1 MTDVQK
7 PGTPKRV
14 TMVGEPRNTSAGS
27 RGSAK
32 RNGSPEKRVPSA
44 VQRWKRQHEQSMMEK
59 LVGLR
64 NTKKELTKI
73 SKEQATNLARKIP
86 TELLARD
93 WLNVI
98 EATLETRAYLV
109 EKLMPTLILG
119 MEKLLNEADKRGLA
133 NGSDKRD
140 PNFNPINHLAQY
152 LMRNNPRYSNFSE
165 ASPYVRSL
173 REVNEELKKELFNI
187 EDNRLARIKAEA
199 KRRRDEREKMEEQ
212 KMFEQK
218 ERMKLLMKQFMEWCV
233 NPSGSVEL
241 QLLQNALRS
250 FVELSERFPDH
261 LSEAAKLSHP
271 LEPTDVTGKALT
283 VKEFAK
289 YFASYTSELN
299 SELFDRFML
308 HMTKCAAAHRSLS
321 HREAR
326 RIHLTNLFLS
336 CDHSG
341 IGLLDRHRVLSL
353 FENYWD
359 SAKEEIKH
367 NLRNPRKWPVVE
379 VDEADDTLSDDEEVK
394 EEQIPSLPATTEPP
408 RSPPPVTAEPR
419 EQTIVEQ
426 KEDEASD
433 KGEPTPETQQ
443 QDAKE
448 EQTDQKI
455 EEKPEQQKEETDGEK
470 EAGPEQT
477 TEQVAEKKPEE
488 AEKEEENKG
497 EGQEKEKTDTELKQ
511 EEQKPESAKEEET
524 AELLK
529 KDEAKPEENKETT
542 DIDTSGKE
550 SDTKPDESG
559 SQKSETKEGGT
570 STELPDQGPEPPST
584 AGETTEQ
591 QKADESIEEKEKE
604 GDIESDVALTG
615 ELLQSQPKTPGTG
628 TQQAVSF
635 AEGTNFE
642 REKTAMTQIS
652 RSHSQ
657 MSIFDENSVNVSQFV
672 QLTETFLGDEPSTK
686 GFETLMKYIKS
697 EYQETEEEKMER
709 LVRARREAMSSR
721 RKMLLDQ
728 LFDKWDNDGSGY
740 LDQDEVENVMMK
752 YKDGQ
757 ESEAIETAKVE
768 MKKKTKHPTDNR
780 LSKREFRNF
789 VTLVADAM
797 PGADAEFEY
806 FIEFL
811 NNSVERTYAE
821 RIRGEAR
828 KKWLQY
834 IITAADTGGASIEPV
849 YKAVF
854 QALYKDAEAH
864 GGGKNISANISM
876 LERNTTD
883 RTRGDV
889 VLRYVAATTEDADFL
904 LGKILYKDMMGISF
918 SAVET
923 GKPIHVPRVANHGNI
938 MFWNPYRK
946 PDEREGS
953 FIVIPLKDRRKR
965 VFGLLGIDTLSDHHT
980 KSIFITHEI
989 QFFQGVAKSFSI
1001 AYHAIDMRKKLL
1013 RITESAVS
1021 WIHRRSPHVKEVVA
1035 YIVEPDEESKD
1046 FVLRKMMMTDKRG
1059 SIQNMQNPPR
1069 LERKDNL
1076 FRDYLFKAVDNSES
1090 VSADAYGERHLAFPL
1105 RDDQGRASAILDIS
1119 IGEMK
1124 QLPSHENREVQRML
1138 RLLQM
1143 AHKEITKEMAG
1154 EEKNVVLEAEQNE
1167 ESRMDIMFDRLM
1179 LMELRENV
1187 NKLDTKAFAELR
1199 SYNDPPRIVHDI
1211 LKSVKAIFD
1220 FEETEQG
1227 LYDDWQQM
1235 KGQINNELLQK
1246 LATYDPTAGQDLI
1259 QPEKIEKYLKDVPHG
1274 EVAKHSS
1281 VPAQHMYNWVFVC
1294 LSLIEH
1300 TLKMRENNAD
1310 ILPPESE
1317 KENSGENLLQQ
1328 ETEAES

>member
-455 EEKPEQQKEETDGEK
+455 EEKPEQQKE
-470 EAGPEQT
+470 
-477 TEQVAEKKPEE
+477 
-488 AEKEEENKG
+488 
-497 EGQEKEKTDTELKQ
+497 
-511 EEQKPESAKEEET
+511 
-524 AELLK
+524 
-529 KDEAKPEENKETT
+529 
-542 DIDTSGKE
+542 
-550 SDTKPDESG
+550 
-559 SQKSETKEGGT
+559 
-570 STELPDQGPEPPST
+570 
-584 AGETTEQ
+584 
-591 QKADESIEEKEKE
+591 
-604 GDIESDVALTG
+604 DVALTG

-811 NNSVERTYAE
+811 NNSVEQASDMLNRTYAE